1 MRNYSSLYVVEH
13 VRSSAIVC
21 DESQVAI
28 NDSYDYWGSTVATQ
42 PIEVACADTVDTAQS
57 VMNAASIAEHRQA
70 MLDVALNYA
79 DLQKAD
85 LIGANLDEATLI
97 GANFSMQT

>member
-1 MRNYSSLYVVEH
+1 
-13 VRSSAIVC
+13 
-21 DESQVAI
+21 
-28 NDSYDYWGSTVATQ
+28 
-42 PIEVACADTVDTAQS
+42 
-57 VMNAASIAEHRQA
+57 MNAASIAEHRQA